1 MLIYAHSIYLYL
13 KGGVNMKKFVF
24 NRQVDVLGRIVLPI
38 ELRHN
43 LGIEAKDTVKLI
55 PVENGILIV
64 PSKQN

>member
-1 MLIYAHSIYLYL
+1 
-13 KGGVNMKKFVF
+13 MKKFVF